1 MIGRILSKSLENT
14 AMAEQT
20 MTIKNKTGL
29 HMRPAEMIVK
39 TASKFRSEIFITKED
54 LTVNGKSIMG
64 VMMLAA
70 EFGSSITIQ
79 ATGEDEQ
86 EALTALVDVVENN
99 FGETE

>member
-1 MIGRILSKSLENT
+1 
-14 AMAEQT
+14 MAEQT

-29 HMRPAEMIVK
+29 HMRPAELIVK
-39 TASKFRSEIFITKED
+39 TASKFCSEIFITKED

-70 EFGSSITIQ
+70 ECGSDITIQ
-79 ATGEDEQ
+79 ASGEDES
-86 EALTALVDVVENN
+86 EALAALIDVIENN